1 MDNDDEVIDNGND
14 KDQNDLTNT
23 TTFDPSTTTAI
34 TTTIVIATDSSTVAI
49 FDLTKVT
56 VNRAITRTTALNI
69 KRTIIK
75 RRFVQLL

>member
-1 MDNDDEVIDNGND
+1 MDNDDKVIDNGND

-56 VNRAITRTTALNI
+56 ANRAITRTTALNI